1 MKVLQ
6 ERSEAVKYIIQ
17 NYRKSLI
24 QTNNESLE
32 LVL

>member
-17 NYRKSLI
+17 NYGKSLI